1 MTLVNPVC
9 HLVIPSSCHPAD
21 PMDIT
26 SQIHSY
32 LTSAPT
38 SNFLQQEVEM
48 VDHWQGRDNL
58 LWRVECRGQEAVLKL
73 FLDAGQAR
81 SRRQFDG
88 QQIFAPLG
96 VAPRPL
102 WVDRYPEGLA
112 RQVLIYEW
120 QPGTLLDPENL
131 AQMVGLARSVAQIHS
146 SDASEVRR
154 FCPNPLNLDYLWR
167 VLGGSIG
174 PIQHWLAER
183 QAKAVQDHFNQV
195 SNSAQALV
203 KAALPLW
210 TSAPPGAVHGD
221 LKLENCIDSFGAV
234 ILLDWEMFGL
244 GDPALEVATF
254 FQLSQDVLDA
264 DAQATWLE
272 HYLDG
277 VDQPGLA
284 QRIAV
289 YQRLL
294 PFQAVCYLLDGLRQ
308 QTDAEA
314 SMLQANLPFLKATL
328 VATLHQA
335 AMALQVEVDDMSE
348 HVETLLGRAS

>member
-1 MTLVNPVC
+1 M
-9 HLVIPSSCHPAD
+9 
-21 PMDIT
+21 
-26 SQIHSY
+26 
-32 LTSAPT
+32 
-38 SNFLQQEVEM
+38 VEY
-48 VDHWQGRDNL
+48 WQGRDNL
-58 LWRVECRGQEAVLKL
+58 LWLVECRGQAAVLKL

-120 QPGTLLDPENL
+120 LPGALLDPLNP
-131 AQMVGLARSVAQIHS
+131 AQMAALARSVAQVHS
-146 SDASEVRR
+146 SDAGEVRR
-154 FCPNPLNLDYLWR
+154 FCPHPLNLDYLWR

-174 PIQHWLAER
+174 PSQGWLAEQGANALR
-183 QAKAVQDHFNQV
+183 AHFHQM
-195 SNSAQALV
+195 SSHAQALV
-203 KAALPLW
+203 EAALPLW
-210 TSAPPGAVHGD
+210 ASAPPSAVHGD
-221 LKLENCIDSFGAV
+221 LKLENCIDSFGTV

-254 FQLSQDVLDA
+254 FQFSQDVLDA
-264 DAQATWLE
+264 EAQATWLE

-289 YQRLL
+289 YQRIL

-314 SMLQANLPFLKATL
+314 ATLQANLPFLQATL
-328 VATLHQA
+328 VATLQQA
-335 AMALQVEVDDMSE
+335 ATALQVEGDDMSE
-348 HVETLLGRAS
+348 HVETLLESIS

>member
-1 MTLVNPVC
+1 M
-9 HLVIPSSCHPAD
+9 
-21 PMDIT
+21 
-26 SQIHSY
+26 
-32 LTSAPT
+32 
-38 SNFLQQEVEM
+38 VE
-48 VDHWQGRDNL
+48 HWPGRDNL
-58 LWRVECRGQEAVLKL
+58 LWRVECRGQAAVLKL

-88 QQIFAPLG
+88 QQLFAPLG

-120 QPGTLLDPENL
+120 QPGALLDPGNP
-131 AQMVGLARSVAQIHS
+131 AQIATLARCVAQVHS

-154 FCPNPLNLDYLWR
+154 FCPHPLNLDYLWR

-174 PIQHWLAER
+174 PIQEWLAEQR
-183 QAKAVQDHFNQV
+183 ANALLDHFKQV
-195 SNSAQALV
+195 SINAQSLV
-203 KAALPLW
+203 EAALPLW
-210 TSAPPGAVHGD
+210 ANAPPGAVHGD
-221 LKLENCIDSFGAV
+221 LKLENCIDSFGSI

-254 FQLSQDVLDA
+254 LQLSQAGLAA
-264 DAQATWLE
+264 DGQATWLE

-314 SMLQANLPFLKATL
+314 ATVQANLSFLKATL

-335 AMALQVEVDDMSE
+335 ATSLQVEAADVSE
-348 HVETLLGRAS
+348 RVEALLGRVS